1 MATDNKLFIIRGLPG
16 SGKSTYAQSLL
27 ANGMVAEVVE
37 ADEFMTDIQ
46 GNYKFD
52 ASLLQKN
59 HQMCQMWVKYYLDKG
74 LNVAVANTFSRK
86 WEILP
91 YTRMGYTFEV
101 LEMTGNY
108 KNIHGVPDQVVKQ
121 MKSRWEK
128 WT

>member
-16 SGKSTYAQSLL
+16 SGKTTFAQKLL
-27 ANGMVAEVVE
+27 TDGIVSDVVE
-37 ADEFMTDIQ
+37 ADHFMTDQQ

-52 ASLLQKN
+52 ASLLQKY
-59 HQMCQMWVKYYLDKG
+59 HQMCQMWTQYYLDKG
-74 LNVAVANTFSRK
+74 RDVAVANTFSRK
-86 WEILP
+86 WEILA

-101 LEMTGNY
+101 VEMQGNF